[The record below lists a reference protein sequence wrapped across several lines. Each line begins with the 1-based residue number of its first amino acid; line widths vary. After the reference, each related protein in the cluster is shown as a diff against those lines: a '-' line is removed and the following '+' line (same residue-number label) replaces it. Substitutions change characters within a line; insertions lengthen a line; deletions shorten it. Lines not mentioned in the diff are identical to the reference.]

1 MTTPAAKPPFDA
13 FAKPQSGPRN
23 NFQPAPQMP
32 PGPPPGYGPPGQVV
46 PPPQVT
52 IPEPVV
58 PEPVAPQPAFPEPTE
73 PPRSSAEPK
82 GGAPA
87 AHALTSASR
96 KNAASK
102 QQTDKVTFGDAFK
115 VGEFRALW
123 LSQVFSG
130 AGDRLALI
138 ALTILIY
145 QRTQSPLLAAVA
157 YAAGNVPYIFGALF
171 LSGLADRFPRRTVM
185 LAADLVRA
193 ALVIVMLIPG
203 MPLGALIAM
212 LYLVTLFQPPFD
224 SARSAILGDI
234 LEGEMYAVGAATTQ
248 MTMRVLVIGGAG
260 LGGLVVALVGAHMAL
275 GADAATFIV
284 SGILMAAGL
293 KSRPAPAAKED
304 DDRKPNGFSLIFRGI
319 HIVFGDRALRTLMLT
334 GWLAAFYEIPEG
346 IAAPYA
352 GAFKMGAVGTGLII
366 AASQIGAVICTP
378 VFTKRVGPLTRLK
391 WMGPMAVLAC
401 GILML
406 SAVHPTLIGS
416 MVVFAVAGSFAIYQ
430 IPANTEFVKRI
441 PNGTRAQAFGLAN
454 AGLIVG
460 QGVAFAVAGAA
471 CEIASPPTVIAVGGG
486 IGAVLGVYLWLR
498 WRGLTPAVGRH
509 SARHLSRTIPEP
521 DLEPQ
526 PILAPRPE
534 PRLARSR

>member
-1 MTTPAAKPPFDA
+1 MTSPVAKPPFDA
-13 FAKPQSGPRN
+13 FAKPQQGPRN
-23 NFQPAPQMP
+23 SFQPAPQLP
-32 PGPPPGYGPPGQVV
+32 PGPPPGYGPPG
-46 PPPQVT
+46 PRMEAPAPAAPIT
-52 IPEPVV
+52 WEAPEAA
-58 PEPVAPQPAFPEPTE
+58 EAPKPAP
-73 PPRSSAEPK
+73 APK
-82 GGAPA
+82 TAPPA
-87 AHALTSASR
+87 AHALTPASR

-102 QQTDKVTFGDAFK
+102 QDQSKASFRDVFK

-171 LSGLADRFPRRTVM
+171 LSSLADRFPRRTVM
-185 LAADLVRA
+185 LAADIVRA
-193 ALVIVMLIPG
+193 VLVTVMLIPG
-203 MPLGALIAM
+203 TPLPVLIVM

-234 LEGEMYAVGAATTQ
+234 LEGERYAVGAATTQ
-248 MTMRVLVIGGAG
+248 MTMRVLVIGGAAI
-260 LGGLVVALVGAHMAL
+260 GGLAVALIGARMAL
-275 GADAATFIV
+275 GADAATFVV
-284 SGILMAAGL
+284 SGVLMLAGL
-293 KSRPAPAAKED
+293 KSRPAPVSKD
-304 DDRKPNGFSLIFRGI
+304 DKSDKKPNGFSLLLSGTR
-319 HIVFGDRALRTLMLT
+319 IVFGDKALRILMLT

-352 GAFKMGAVGTGLII
+352 GALKMGATGTGVII
-366 AASQIGAVICTP
+366 AATNTGAVISAP
-378 VFTKRVGPLTRLK
+378 FFTKRVGPLTRLK

-401 GILML
+401 GLL
-406 SAVHPTLIGS
+406 AFSAVHPTLIGS
-416 MVVFAVAGSFAIYQ
+416 IAIFVVAGSFAIYQ

-471 CEIASPPTVIAVGGG
+471 CELASPPVVVAVGGG
-486 IGAVLGVYLWLR
+486 IGAVLAVYLWLR
-498 WRGLTPAVGRH
+498 WRELTPAVGRH
-509 SARHLSRTIPEP
+509 SARHLARSAPESDPAPEP
-521 DLEPQ
+521 VFAPQ
-526 PILAPRPE
+526 PQL
-534 PRLARSR
+534 LRSR